1 MGDVGWRLFFYN
13 EVPEREKQ
21 QVFKNG
27 FEIEDYLIR

>member
-1 MGDVGWRLFFYN
+1 MGQRS
-13 EVPEREKQ
+13 PREKQ

>member
-1 MGDVGWRLFFYN
+1 MGLLQRS
-13 EVPEREKQ
+13 PREKQ